1 MLRRKLFAVLV
12 TLTLVFT
19 LTPLSAFAE
28 EVMDGTSP
36 PAQLEAAEQT
46 GELLIGEEQ
55 GVDEESGTDKGTATE
70 EVSEEVPGEKVPE
83 EEDGNDDSG
92 ETIPDAAEQ
101 YSVIIHYFD
110 ENGNALHDDFVG
122 LYAPGSAFDIP
133 SPIIEGY
140 IPDFARITSEEGGM
154 PKESQEYTVTYS
166 RAVPVAGAIL
176 PADAKADKAA
186 PKAVAAAAVTAAD
199 TRSYELTVI
208 GEEKTPLAGGFL
220 DADCCVLHLLLMLL
234 ATAVL
239 IWYTKDMKQHQ
250 KRILELEDQLDL
262 H

>member
-1 MLRRKLFAVLV
+1 MLKRKLFAVLV

-36 PAQLEAAEQT
+36 PVQVEAAEQT
-46 GELLIGEEQ
+46 GELVIGEEPEENNESEA
-55 GVDEESGTDKGTATE
+55 DEAP
-70 EVSEEVPGEKVPE
+70 EEVPGEKEPE

-92 ETIPDAAEQ
+92 GTIPDAAEQ

-110 ENGNALHDDFVG
+110 ENGNKLREDFTG
-122 LYAPGSAFDIP
+122 LYAPGSAFDIA

-154 PKESQEYTVTYS
+154 PKEGLEYTVTYS
-166 RAVPVAGAIL
+166 RAVPVAGTIL
-176 PADAKADKAA
+176 PADAKANRVA

-220 DADCCVLHLLLMLL
+220 DADCCFLHLLLMLL

-250 KRILELEDQLDL
+250 KHILELEDQLDL

>member
-1 MLRRKLFAVLV
+1 MLKRKLFAVLV

-36 PAQLEAAEQT
+36 PVQVEAAEQT
-46 GELLIGEEQ
+46 GGLVIGEEPEENNESEA
-55 GVDEESGTDKGTATE
+55 DEAP
-70 EVSEEVPGEKVPE
+70 EEVPGEKVPE

-92 ETIPDAAEQ
+92 GTIPDAAEQ

-110 ENGNALHDDFVG
+110 ENGNKLREDFTG
-122 LYAPGSAFDIP
+122 LYAPGSAFDIA

-154 PKESQEYTVTYS
+154 PKEGLEYTVTYS
-166 RAVPVAGAIL
+166 RAVPVAGTIL
-176 PADAKADKAA
+176 PVDAKADKAA

-220 DADCCVLHLLLMLL
+220 DADCCFLHLLLMLL
-234 ATAVL
+234 ATAML

-250 KRILELEDQLDL
+250 KRILELEDQLDM

>member
-1 MLRRKLFAVLV
+1 MLRRRLFAVLV

-55 GVDEESGTDKGTATE
+55 GVDEESGIDKGTATE
-70 EVSEEVPGEKVPE
+70 EVSEE
-83 EEDGNDDSG
+83 EDGNDESG
-92 ETIPDAAEQ
+92 GTIPDAAEQ

-110 ENGNALHDDFVG
+110 ENGKSLHDDFVG
-122 LYAPGSAFDIP
+122 LYAPGSVFDIA

-140 IPDFARITSEEGGM
+140 IPDFVRITSEEGGM
-154 PKESQEYTVTYS
+154 PKEGLEYTVTYS
-166 RAVPVAGAIL
+166 RAVPVAGTSL
-176 PADAKADKAA
+176 PADAKADKGA

-220 DADCCVLHLLLMLL
+220 DADCCFLHLLLMLL
-234 ATAVL
+234 ATAML

-250 KRILELEDQLDL
+250 KHILELEDQLDL

>member
-1 MLRRKLFAVLV
+1 MLRRRLFAVLV
-12 TLTLVFT
+12 VLTMVLTLAAPAAFAVETQEGTFSPVQQIDAGEEAAADQLPVPVADED
-19 LTPLSAFAE
+19 LTPAE
-28 EVMDGTSP
+28 EPV
-36 PAQLEAAEQT
+36 
-46 GELLIGEEQ
+46 
-55 GVDEESGTDKGTATE
+55 
-70 EVSEEVPGEKVPE
+70 EVPGEKVPE

-92 ETIPDAAEQ
+92 GTIPDAAEQ

-110 ENGNALHDDFVG
+110 ENGKSLHDDFVG
-122 LYAPGSAFDIP
+122 LYAPGDAFDIE

-154 PKESQEYTVTYS
+154 PKEGLEYTVTYS
-166 RAVPVAGAIL
+166 RAVPVAGTIL
-176 PADAKADKAA
+176 PADAKADRAA

-208 GEEKTPLAGGFL
+208 GEEKTPLAGGLL

-250 KRILELEDQLDL
+250 KRILELEDQLDM

>member
-1 MLRRKLFAVLV
+1 MLKRKLFAVLV

-36 PAQLEAAEQT
+36 PVQVEAAEQT
-46 GELLIGEEQ
+46 GELVIGEEPEENNESEA
-55 GVDEESGTDKGTATE
+55 DEAP
-70 EVSEEVPGEKVPE
+70 EEVPGEKVPE

-92 ETIPDAAEQ
+92 GTIQDAAEK

-110 ENGNALHDDFVG
+110 ENRKSLLDDFVG
-122 LYAPGSAFDIP
+122 LYAPGDTFDIE

-140 IPDFARITSEEGGM
+140 IPDFARITSGEGGM
-154 PKESQEYTVTYS
+154 PKEVLEYTVTYS
-166 RAVPVAGAIL
+166 KAAPAAGIN
-176 PADAKADKAA
+176 PATDAKADKAA
-186 PKAVAAAAVTAAD
+186 PRTLAAAAITERD
-199 TRSYELTVI
+199 TRSYELTVV
-208 GEEKTPLAGGFL
+208 GEEKTPLSAGFL
-220 DADCCVLHLLLMLL
+220 DTECCILHLLIMLL
-234 ATAVL
+234 AAAVL

-250 KRILELEDQLDL
+250 KRILELEDQLDM

>member
-1 MLRRKLFAVLV
+1 MLKRKLFAVLV

-36 PAQLEAAEQT
+36 PVQVEAAEQT
-46 GELLIGEEQ
+46 GELVIGEEPEENKESEA
-55 GVDEESGTDKGTATE
+55 DEAP
-70 EVSEEVPGEKVPE
+70 EEVPGEKVPE

-92 ETIPDAAEQ
+92 GTIPDAAEK

-110 ENGNALHDDFVG
+110 ENGKSLHDDFVG
-122 LYAPGSAFDIP
+122 LYAPGGTFDIE

-140 IPDFARITSEEGGM
+140 IPDLARITSGEGGM
-154 PKESQEYTVTYS
+154 PKEVLEYTVTYS
-166 RAVPVAGAIL
+166 KAAPAAGIN
-176 PADAKADKAA
+176 PAADSKADKAA
-186 PKAVAAAAVTAAD
+186 PRTPVAAAITERD
-199 TRSYELTVI
+199 TRSYELTVV
-208 GEEKTPLAGGFL
+208 GEERTPLSAGFL
-220 DADCCVLHLLLMLL
+220 DTECCILHLLIMLL

-239 IWYTKDMKQHQ
+239 IWYTKDMKEQQ
-250 KRILELEDQLDL
+250 ARILELEDQLDI